1 MSAIRKRY
9 FHTITAL
16 LFVLLSP
23 RSLSAQE
30 AANTVL
36 PREFQGLWVENS
48 ARKCPALTRDEDA
61 RGMGE
66 GALLLR
72 GNKFYSHES
81 LCRITGQV
89 KKSCCDDDNERT
101 IAANYSCGGYKG
113 RVLLYV
119 RNSES
124 EAMLVKSYENAASGP
139 VLKIYRKKCS

>member
-1 MSAIRKRY
+1 MFAIRKRY
-9 FHTITAL
+9 FHIITI
-16 LFVLLSP
+16 VLLLVLWP
-23 RSLSAQE
+23 RSLVAQE
-30 AANTVL
+30 AANL

-48 ARKCPALTRDEDA
+48 ARECPALTRDEDA

-89 KKSCCDDDNERT
+89 KKSCCDGHNERT
-101 IAANYSCGGYKG
+101 IAANYSCGEYKG
-113 RVLLYV
+113 RVLLYI
-119 RNSES
+119 RNSGS
-124 EAMLVKSYENAASGP
+124 DAMLIESYENPASGP